1 MAALLSDHYTE
12 VSLYKSISLL
22 SGPLCIPALSE
33 CTLKNMQSGLVG
45 PVTCSN
51 GVTGHDWEASAFF
64 LENESGISRQQMKR
78 RKAAVGGG
86 RGRCESFGRRFDSF
100 CSSMWHFHGP
110 KLLVQAPL
118 SAPELLT
125 SPLQMAVVSPS
136 LHPPLLL
143 VRYVTTLLRNSTV
156 LAWELACRSFPVFA

>member
-64 LENESGISRQQMKR
+64 LENESRYFTATDEEEEGS
-78 RKAAVGGG
+78 GGWG
-86 RGRCESFGRRFDSF
+86 EGE
-100 CSSMWHFHGP
+100 M
-110 KLLVQAPL
+110 
-118 SAPELLT
+118 
-125 SPLQMAVVSPS
+125 
-136 LHPPLLL
+136 
-143 VRYVTTLLRNSTV
+143 
-156 LAWELACRSFPVFA
+156 